1 MDSENI
7 QAVEISDEDFDA
19 AWGDD
24 SAAADEPA
32 TEAEAPADHSE
43 AAEAPEAPA
52 EKNEQPKA
60 GEPAAAEQSGN
71 RFVAKH
77 YDQTREFDWDKDRDE
92 IIANVQKGMDYE
104 HIKAERDSAR
114 AELPALRELK
124 GFLEELAADSG
135 VSVEKMVEDIRTSRL
150 VERERN
156 AGRVITDT
164 AAREQIQREKAAR
177 AQDAKNI
184 EAAETAKESAKAAE
198 AVSQK
203 QQRDVQMFVRTYP
216 DVKPADIPQ
225 SVWDDVRG
233 GADLVSAYTKYENS
247 RLKAQ
252 LEALKQQ
259 EKTKD
264 RSTGSRKS
272 SGNTQKS
279 AFDMAWDAADY

>member
-1 MDSENI
+1 MQDDI
-7 QAVEISDEDFDA
+7 QAVEITDEAFDA

-24 SAAADEPA
+24 SGSSAEVNNTEPE
-32 TEAEAPADHSE
+32 TTADHSGEAEGATAQEQQNQPGEETPGE
-43 AAEAPEAPA
+43 AATA
-52 EKNEQPKA
+52 KNE
-60 GEPAAAEQSGN
+60 GL

-77 YDQTREFDWDKDRDE
+77 FEQTREFDWSKDKDE

-104 HIKAERDSAR
+104 RIRNERDSLK
-114 AELPALRELK
+114 AELPALREYK

-135 VSVEKMVEDIRTSRL
+135 VPVEKMVEDIRTSRL

-177 AQDAKNI
+177 DKDAQ
-184 EAAETAKESAKAAE
+184 ETAAEKAPAE
-198 AVSQK
+198 KLNEK
-203 QQRDVQMFVRTYP
+203 QALDVQSFVRTYP

-233 GADLVSAYTKYENS
+233 GTSLVTAYTKFENTQLRS
-247 RLKAQ
+247 Q
-252 LEALKQQ
+252 LEAMKQQ

-264 RSTGSRKS
+264 RSTGSRQS